1 MKKSENRKALP
12 KFLLTLLIA
21 GVIGGFIGALIGQL
35 DRQIFMKA
43 SANAAY
49 VFGYYIVPWLMIIDA
64 IVILVFCLTLY
75 KQAKALY
82 DSWDQEDDEII
93 NRAEAK
99 INSILLC
106 TQIGIILSVVFLACL
121 YAYHFQLDRI
131 LTIVAEVFFFFILFE
146 TILFQQKAI
155 DLSKIGASEKT
166 VSVFDLNFQK
176 KWLEESDEAEKTLI
190 GKCAYKAYIS
200 TNFACVI
207 LLIASTLL
215 CLLTSAGLL
224 PTLFIAIIIL
234 VNMSTY
240 ALEGRKY
247 NQTGRKLD

>member
-1 MKKSENRKALP
+1 MKRSENRKALP

-99 INSILLC
+99 ITVFSYAHKSVSSSALYFSHVFMH
-106 TQIGIILSVVFLACL
+106 IIF
-121 YAYHFQLDRI
+121 
-131 LTIVAEVFFFFILFE
+131 
-146 TILFQQKAI
+146 
-155 DLSKIGASEKT
+155 
-166 VSVFDLNFQK
+166 N
-176 KWLEESDEAEKTLI
+176 
-190 GKCAYKAYIS
+190 
-200 TNFACVI
+200 
-207 LLIASTLL
+207 
-215 CLLTSAGLL
+215 
-224 PTLFIAIIIL
+224 
-234 VNMSTY
+234 
-240 ALEGRKY
+240 
-247 NQTGRKLD
+247 